1 MKILSENS
9 MVTGESSFIKGREYD
24 VPEERAEEWIN
35 LGWAERV
42 VSDEEKTVMLLKK
55 FESGLVVIPGKTPT
69 ELIDLCATL
78 NIPTQVHR
86 ERKAKAPKEKAAE

>member
-1 MKILSENS
+1 ME
-9 MVTGESSFIKGREYD
+9 GSFVIGREYD
-24 VPEERAEEWIN
+24 IPEEQAEEWIN
-35 LGWAERV
+35 SGRAERV

-55 FESGLVVIPGKTPT
+55 FESGLVVIPGRTPT

-86 ERKAKAPKEKAAE
+86 ERKAKAPKEKTTE